1 MKNFLIFPPSEHWGL
16 EPIAYY
22 QIERLKDTLADN
34 PDMDIGGKGNIA
46 AVLKA
51 YRTGV
56 LVPQPGVTTYWYK
69 GIRKDSPGPPGDR
82 SDALAQWVREHGEG
96 RLWIE
101 NVLSPPPILCA
112 LTGYL
117 SIKVSEWSSRNPQM
131 AALSIL
137 PAFAAD

>member
-1 MKNFLIFPPSEHWGL
+1 M
-16 EPIAYY
+16 
-22 QIERLKDTLADN
+22 DT
-34 PDMDIGGKGNIA
+34 GSKENIA

-69 GIRKDSPGPPGDR
+69 GIQKESPGPPGDR

-101 NVLSPPPILCA
+101 NVLSPPPILGPDTYLLRFLNGVVGIHRWPPYR
-112 LTGYL
+112 LTRRCRRLLVGIL
-117 SIKVSEWSSRNPQM
+117 WSMKLLPSTRQDFFLYNQ
-131 AALSIL
+131 SIL
-137 PAFAAD
+137 DD